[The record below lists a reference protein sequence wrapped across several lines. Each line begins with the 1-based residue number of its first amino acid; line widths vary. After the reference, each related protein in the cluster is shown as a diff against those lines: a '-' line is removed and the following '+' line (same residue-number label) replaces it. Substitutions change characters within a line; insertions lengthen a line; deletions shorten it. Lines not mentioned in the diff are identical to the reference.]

1 MHQPKNGCEEPGT
14 PRRARTAR
22 MVFSSSSDQGRT
34 HPGARLHVVAVGHDA
49 PLHGAVCV
57 AQVDTL
63 VKHREAR
70 AVGTRSRG
78 DDVGGIGRVGGVLR
92 CTSSRLRMPYRS
104 GDRVSRDRRAPTR
117 RRPTLAAS
125 ALRWRNAC
133 VREECPAP
141 VPAPAAARRSARDC
155 RTRHRRFTARQVCS
169 PAAPCGWPAAV
180 HRTRSSRSS
189 KVKVRLAL
197 VSATFSAV
205 RRRLRYATGRARRC
219 AVGQKE

>member
-1 MHQPKNGCEEPGT
+1 MEHRVSPVE
-14 PRRARTAR
+14 RRRCKRGSAA
-22 MVFSSSSDQGRT
+22 G
-34 HPGARLHVVAVGHDA
+34 GARLSRDIPLPLRYDSQVAKSGTPQHTSDVPDA
-49 PLHGAVCV
+49 TRRLPRLTSVSTCAVCV

-78 DDVGGIGRVGGVLR
+78 DGVGGIGRVEVCCGLPVRDFG
-92 CTSSRLRMPYRS
+92 TPYRS
-104 GDRVSRDRRAPTR
+104 GNRVSRDRRAPTR

-169 PAAPCGWPAAV
+169 PAAPCGWPAAAR
-180 HRTRSSRSS
+180 HSN
-189 KVKVRLAL
+189 KV
-197 VSATFSAV
+197 
-205 RRRLRYATGRARRC
+205 
-219 AVGQKE
+219 E